1 MSNPDGQPLYSILP
15 SRVCKLHTKLNK
27 TQLVA
32 FIAMCTYTNR
42 QGLVFATA
50 ESIGNRCGLKRHQV
64 LDSFAKFK
72 QLGLMRD
79 LEKKWQLKQISK
91 WKTGRRQ
98 VLFLDGLDEVPSGE
112 ELPAVAFSHMDKK
125 HQEQYQAQAESK
137 VVSDIKVDM
146 QYLQVLN
153 LAVSSAL
160 GQPVNYSRQEY
171 EKYMQG
177 KDFKIKFDTVFPKA
191 RAFIQKHKRVPKIH
205 EIMGEL
211 T

>member
-1 MSNPDGQPLYSILP
+1 LSTDGQPLYSILP

-137 VVSDIKVDM
+137 VVPDIKVDM

>member
-1 MSNPDGQPLYSILP
+1 MSNQDGQPLYSILP
-15 SRVCKLHTKLNK
+15 VRVCKLHTKLNK

-50 ESIGNRCGLKRHQV
+50 ESIGNRCGLTREQV
-64 LDSFAKFK
+64 LNAFTKFK
-72 QLGLMRD
+72 ALGLIRD
-79 LEKKWQLKQISK
+79 LEKKWQLHQISK

-98 VLFLDGLDEVPSGE
+98 VLYLDGLDEVPKGE
-112 ELPAVAFSHMDKK
+112 ELPAVAFSHMDKE

-137 VVSDIKVDM
+137 VTTPEIRVDM
-146 QYLQVLN
+146 QYLQVLD

-160 GQPVNYSRQEY
+160 GQPVHYSRQEY
-171 EKYMQG
+171 QKYMQG
-177 KDFKIKFDTVFPKA
+177 KDLKLKFDIVFPKA
-191 RAFIQKHKRVPKIH
+191 RAFIEQHKRVPKIH

-211 T
+211 

>member
-1 MSNPDGQPLYSILP
+1 MSTDGQPLYSILP

-98 VLFLDGLDEVPSGE
+98 VLFLDGLDEVPRGE

>member
-1 MSNPDGQPLYSILP
+1 LSTDGQPLYSILP

-98 VLFLDGLDEVPSGE
+98 VLFLDGLDEVPRGE

-125 HQEQYQAQAESK
+125 HQEQYQEQAESK

>member
-1 MSNPDGQPLYSILP
+1 LSTPDGQPLYSILP

-64 LDSFAKFK
+64 LDSFTKFK

-79 LEKKWQLKQISK
+79 LEKKWQLHQISK

-98 VLFLDGLDEVPSGE
+98 VLFLDGLDEVPRGE

-125 HQEQYQAQAESK
+125 HQEQYQEQAESK

-171 EKYMQG
+171 EKYMQD

-211 T
+211 

>member
-1 MSNPDGQPLYSILP
+1 LSTPDGQPLYSILP

-98 VLFLDGLDEVPSGE
+98 VLFLDGLDEVPRGE

-160 GQPVNYSRQEY
+160 GQPVHYSRQEY
-171 EKYMQG
+171 EKIMQG

-191 RAFIQKHKRVPKIH
+191 REFIQEHKRVPKIH

>member
-1 MSNPDGQPLYSILP
+1 M
-15 SRVCKLHTKLNK
+15 
-27 TQLVA
+27 A

-98 VLFLDGLDEVPSGE
+98 VLFLDGLDEVPRGE

-191 RAFIQKHKRVPKIH
+191 REFIQEHKRVPKIH